1 MDINWGLL
9 NDNSFQNALAMGHR
23 MGQGLAQ
30 ARQEGQLRNA
40 LIDYDPS
47 NPESWKGVAKAN
59 PKLGFELREQQMKH
73 QQDREKLEREKALE
87 AGKYVADQAFYISS
101 LPPEQQAMAWDSAI
115 EQGVGLGFQN
125 LAQYRGQYTPE
136 RLRGLVA
143 QAGQMRELLEQQQP
157 KYMAI
162 PEGGTLV
169 DTRNPGAVQQF
180 GGQAQAPQ
188 QQGAPMQVRTPD
200 EYAKLEP
207 GAQYIAPDGSIR
219 TKVGGVGSNVG
230 PTFLD
235 GL

>member
-1 MDINWGLL
+1 MNINWGLL

-23 MGQGLAQ
+23 LGRGLAQ
-30 ARQEGQLRNA
+30 ARQEGQVRNA
-40 LIDYDPS
+40 LLDYDPAK
-47 NPESWKGVAKAN
+47 PDSWKGVAKAD
-59 PKLGFELREQQMKH
+59 PRLGFRLRQEQQEEMARRQEAEQK
-73 QQDREKLEREKALE
+73 RALE

-125 LAQYRGQYTPE
+125 LAQYRGQYSPE

-143 QAGQMRELLEQQQP
+143 QAGKMRELLEQQQP

-180 GGQAQAPQ
+180 GGQPQAR
-188 QQGAPMQVRTPD
+188 APMQIPPKPQGLTD
-200 EYAKLEP
+200 EQIFEQARQAVEA
-207 GAQYIAPDGSIR
+207 GANAEDVFRRLQAWGINP
-219 TKVGGVGSNVG
+219 
-230 PTFLD
+230 
-235 GL
+235 